1 MQAEALGPGLGFPG
15 QATLSLG
22 TLLHLVLGVWRVLPG
37 HGGGE
42 GARRQGACCFEQAR
56 LAGDRVSA
64 QLYFWLDRL
73 AGTAACRGAPPSPAH
88 SLLLPLPR

>member
-1 MQAEALGPGLGFPG
+1 MQAQTLGPGLGFPG

-22 TLLHLVLGVWRVLPG
+22 PLLHLVLGVLRVLPG

-56 LAGDRVSA
+56 RRGGSGFSPAVFLAGH
-64 QLYFWLDRL
+64 
-73 AGTAACRGAPPSPAH
+73 AGRH
-88 SLLLPLPR
+88 SCL